1 MSSILIYV
9 VNINCYYYYY
19 YYYYYCRGNLGA
31 VRLMLQYL
39 PPTCTVDIP
48 KDDGFTALHLATLNN
63 HLEVAKI
70 IIQHVN

>member
-1 MSSILIYV
+1 MSNILMYAV
-9 VNINCYYYYY
+9 DINYYYYY
-19 YYYYYCRGNLGA
+19 YRGNLGA